1 MNFNDYQ
8 DKIIRKSPTDI
19 QDQTIKNETYPSY
32 LKAGAGTGKTE
43 VLVRKIMSIIENV
56 ANVGLDN
63 FAIITFTNKATDE
76 MRERLSERFYFEW
89 LKHKKIAGKTG
100 KIKTEEFMRTQ
111 IEISNM
117 LYISTIHGFCE
128 KLLRKYGLNIGI
140 PVNFRIASI
149 RKETVD
155 IINETVNKY
164 HGEEVLREIPQY
176 KVTKLLDILLREN
189 YNKGFML
196 NNDNI
201 KEFVFDTQD
210 NEFWNSFKKLFLKMY
225 VEISERIDELKYL
238 ENILTTD
245 DLIRKAAELMKNEY
259 ILGKVS
265 EKYKYVFIDEFQ
277 DTNKDQF
284 NLVYSLIEKGVNVF
298 LVGDEKQSIYGFRG
312 SDIQNSMDMSSII
325 DAIKKKRG
333 NQFSESIM
341 NENFRTDF
349 FLLEKINR
357 IFEHNFQFNGS
368 KIKFPNMRLEKI
380 DSLKNPE
387 KSEEKPLRISFQNNI
402 IEVINH
408 LVSNEKIRGRNITY
422 GDIAILC
429 RSNFDLDNLAA
440 KLKAAQIP
448 VEVVGGKGFYKS
460 KEIIDTYKI
469 FNSIIN
475 TSEVYKT
482 ELYFTDYYKAVIENT
497 YDLSFND
504 FLEEL
509 STLFRE
515 DTVEGI
521 LNFIYSET
529 HIEEYYRSKGMYQ
542 EIANLQKLK
551 DKARDL
557 MTKEFMQP
565 IQFLEYLNVMIMSN
579 QEDDDADIAEV
590 EKDNG
595 VVSLYSIHKAKG
607 LAFKV
612 VIVSH
617 FDKKL
622 NRPIIYPKII
632 LNNKK
637 DEPKMIAVGCDYFKE
652 DVSGEDR
659 DYKELLE
666 NKTVEFLEEE
676 LRILYVALT
685 RPEHMLIL
693 LCDNPKTKLMQYKQI
708 SEYASWAKWISE
720 INNGQF
726 LEDHIWNI

>member
-1 MNFNDYQ
+1 MNFNYYQ
-8 DKIIRKSPTDI
+8 NKIIKKRPTDI
-19 QDQTIKNETYPSY
+19 QDQIIKDETYPNY

-43 VLVRKIMSIIENV
+43 VLVRKILHIIENV
-56 ANVGLDN
+56 NDIGLDN

-89 LKHKKIAGKTG
+89 LKHKKVAGRAG

-111 IEISNM
+111 AEISNM

-128 KLLRKYGLNIGI
+128 KLLRKYGLNVGI
-140 PVNFRIASI
+140 PLNFKIASI
-149 RKETVD
+149 RKETGD

-164 HGEEVLREIPQY
+164 HSEEVLREIPQY
-176 KVTKLLDILLREN
+176 KVAKLLDILLREN
-189 YNKGFML
+189 CNKGFMI

-201 KEFVFDTQD
+201 GEFVLNTQD
-210 NEFWNSFKKLFLKMY
+210 NEYWNSFKKLFLKMY
-225 VEISERIDELKYL
+225 VEISEKIDELKYL

-245 DLIRKAAELMKNEY
+245 DLIRKAAELMKNQY
-259 ILGKVS
+259 ILAKVS

-284 NLVYSLIEKGVNVF
+284 NLVYSLINNGVHVF
-298 LVGDEKQSIYGFRG
+298 LVGDEKQSIYAFRG
-312 SDIQNSMDMSSII
+312 SDIQNSMEMSSLITE
-325 DAIKKKRG
+325 IKKNDT
-333 NQFSESIM
+333 NQLSESVM
-341 NENFRTDF
+341 NENFRTDN
-349 FLLEKINR
+349 FLLEKINK
-357 IFEHNFQFNGS
+357 IFEHDFQFNGS
-368 KIKFPNMRLEKI
+368 KIEFPNMRLEKI
-380 DSLKNPE
+380 DSLKDPE
-387 KSEEKPLRISFQNNI
+387 KSEENPLRISFQANI
-402 IEVINH
+402 IDVINH
-408 LVSNEKIRGRNITY
+408 LVSNEKIRGKDITY
-422 GDIAILC
+422 GDISVLC
-429 RSNFDLDNLAA
+429 RSNFDLDNLAVQ
-440 KLKAAQIP
+440 LKAAQIP

-469 FNSIIN
+469 FNSVIN
-475 TSEVYKT
+475 TSKVYKT

-497 YDLSFND
+497 SNLNFDN

-521 LNFIYSET
+521 VNFIYTET
-529 HIEEYYRSKGMYQ
+529 HIEDYYRSKGMYQ

-565 IQFLEYLNVMIMSN
+565 IQFLEYLNIMIMSN

-612 VIVSH
+612 VIVPH

-632 LNNKK
+632 LDNKK
-637 DEPKMIAVGCDYFKE
+637 DKPKMIAIGYEYFQDDVPVDDKDYN
-652 DVSGEDR
+652 D
-659 DYKELLE
+659 LLE
-666 NKTVEFLEEE
+666 SKTVELLEEE

-693 LCDNPKTKLMQYKQI
+693 LCDNPKTKLMQCKKI
-708 SEYASWAKWISE
+708 REYASWAKWISE
-720 INNGQF
+720 IDNGQF
-726 LEDHIWNI
+726 LEEHIWGI